1 MSWVETRQFKIAD
14 RNGRHYVFRRNN
26 AGNTEINIPKTI
38 TTKAEAVRWLK
49 AHPNKVTKPTKYRG
63 KRADRPLASYHPVYN
78 PYAPVLVNMRT
89 SPTNFFKYE
98 SPKYAGVPSPAKVNT
113 PKTNVSPANF
123 KKSLKDIHPIGA
135 GRQGR
140 AYAVRQG
147 RSRFVLKVSP
157 YDGAA
162 KKRGEP
168 QPGDVE
174 YAINTK
180 CMKAAPKGVVK
191 VYSQIHALGFVPA
204 KNLKDIPNLNKPYF
218 DHSKQN
224 IIVMELC
231 EGGSLEDWLK
241 KNAANDETMHQIIE
255 QVLTTLQTLQ
265 SKYPYFRHND
275 LHTANIFVS
284 RKRGFLIADFG
295 WARLKENG
303 TNPAVNTANGT
314 STASRYGVGPR
325 TDARYDHHLFLN
337 ELLGLV
343 LKSPSK
349 FPKTLAFLNKAVP
362 HGYRGQTDTHVTEFR
377 LKYEDPCPGLPS
389 LDSLF
394 RLPYLRRKFVS
405 SVQLVSGKAR
415 LRKTG
420 RNMTP
425 ARNVSPRRAKV
436 PSPPK
441 AAKKTYTNAELASL
455 TRNQLFKLSPETRFR
470 AIKLR
475 FKTKGASPPPK
486 KKPNTPSPPRV
497 TKRPAVPQVI
507 LKSAKFE
514 KLIEKIWR
522 NTGNLTNNGWT
533 SARNKA
539 LNIVRNKGL
548 SLSPNA
554 PAARPHGFAKL
565 AALEHIKSPTSGRYK
580 IRAPNS
586 GRLVYADGASVSLK
600 YLKNLARL
608 VKANIKGLR
617 SKAQIANKIFS
628 KNK

>member
-1 MSWVETRQFKIAD
+1 MSWINSRQFKIAN

-38 TTKAEAVRWLK
+38 TSKAEAVRWLK
-49 AHPNKVTKPTKYRG
+49 AHPNKVAKPAKYRM
-63 KRADRPLASYHPVYN
+63 KRPLASYHPVYN
-78 PYAPVLVNMRT
+78 PYAPVVVNMRT
-89 SPTNFFKYE
+89 SPSNFFRYE
-98 SPKYAGVPSPAKVNT
+98 SPKYAGVQSPAKVNT

-123 KKSLKDIHPIGA
+123 KKSLRNVTSIGS

-140 AYAVRQG
+140 AYVARQG
-147 RSRFVLKVSP
+147 KVRFVLKVSP
-157 YDGAA
+157 YDGSA

-174 YAINTK
+174 YSINTK
-180 CMKAAPKGVVK
+180 CMKAAPKGVIK
-191 VYSQIHALGFVPA
+191 VYSHIHALGFVPS
-204 KNLKDIPNLNKPYF
+204 KNLKDIPNLDKPYF

-231 EGGSLEDWLK
+231 EGGSLEGWLK
-241 KNAANDETMHQIIE
+241 KNAANDETMHQLIE
-255 QVLTTLQTLQ
+255 QVLTTLRTIQT
-265 SKYPYFRHND
+265 KYPYFRHND

-314 STASRYGVGPR
+314 STASQYGVGPK
-325 TDARYDHHLFLN
+325 TDARYDQHLFLN

-343 LKSPSK
+343 LKSPEK

-362 HGYRGQTDTHVTEFR
+362 LGYRGRMDTHVHEFR
-377 LKYEDPCPGLPS
+377 LKYDDPCPGLPS

-394 RLPYLRRKFVS
+394 RLPYLRTKFVS
-405 SVQLVSGKAR
+405 SLQLVSAKGK

-420 RNMTP
+420 RVVTP
-425 ARNVSPRRAKV
+425 PRNLSPRRTAKV

-441 AAKKTYTNAELASL
+441 VYTNSELIAL

-586 GRLVYADGASVSLK
+586 GRLVYADGASVSLAH
-600 YLKNLARL
+600 LKNLART

>member
-1 MSWVETRQFKIAD
+1 MSWIDSRQFKIAN

-49 AHPNKVTKPTKYRG
+49 AHPNKVAKPNRYRG
-63 KRADRPLASYHPVYN
+63 KRADRPLASYHPAYD
-78 PYAPVLVNMRT
+78 PFAPVLVNMRT

-113 PKTNVSPANF
+113 PKTNLTASNF
-123 KKSLKDIHPIGA
+123 KKSLKDVHPIGA

-140 AYAVRQG
+140 AYAARQG

-314 STASRYGVGPR
+314 STASRYGVGPK

-405 SVQLVSGKAR
+405 SVQLASAKGK

-455 TRNQLFKLSPETRFR
+455 TRNQMFKLSPATRVR
-470 AIKLR
+470 AVALR
-475 FKTKGASPPPK
+475 AK
-486 KKPNTPSPPRV
+486 

-586 GRLVYADGASVSLK
+586 GRLVYADGASVSLAH
-600 YLKNLARL
+600 LKNLAKI
-608 VKANIKGLR
+608 VNANIKGLR

>member
-1 MSWVETRQFKIAD
+1 MSWVDARQFKIAN

-49 AHPNKVTKPTKYRG
+49 AHPNKVAKPNRYRG
-63 KRADRPLASYHPVYN
+63 KRADRPLASYHPAYD
-78 PYAPVLVNMRT
+78 PFAPVLVNMRT

-113 PKTNVSPANF
+113 PKTNLTASNF
-123 KKSLKDIHPIGA
+123 KKSLKDVHPIGA

-140 AYAVRQG
+140 AYAARQG

-314 STASRYGVGPR
+314 STASRYGVGPK

-405 SVQLVSGKAR
+405 SVQLASAKGK

-455 TRNQLFKLSPETRFR
+455 TRNQMFKLSPATRVR
-470 AIKLR
+470 AVALR
-475 FKTKGASPPPK
+475 AK
-486 KKPNTPSPPRV
+486 

>member
-1 MSWVETRQFKIAD
+1 MSWVDARQFKIAN

-49 AHPNKVTKPTKYRG
+49 AHPNKVAKPNRYRG
-63 KRADRPLASYHPVYN
+63 KRADRPLASYHPAYD
-78 PYAPVLVNMRT
+78 PFAPVLVNMRT

-113 PKTNVSPANF
+113 PKTNLTASNF
-123 KKSLKDIHPIGA
+123 KKSLKDVHPIGA

-140 AYAVRQG
+140 AYAARQG

-314 STASRYGVGPR
+314 STASRYGVGPK

-405 SVQLVSGKAR
+405 SVQLASAKGK

-455 TRNQLFKLSPETRFR
+455 TRNQMFKLSPATRVR
-470 AIKLR
+470 AVALR
-475 FKTKGASPPPK
+475 AK
-486 KKPNTPSPPRV
+486 

-586 GRLVYADGASVSLK
+586 GRLVYADGASVSLAH
-600 YLKNLARL
+600 LKNLAKI
-608 VKANIKGLR
+608 VNANIKGLR

>member
-1 MSWVETRQFKIAD
+1 MSWVDARQFKIAN

-49 AHPNKVTKPTKYRG
+49 AHPNKVAKPNRYRG
-63 KRADRPLASYHPVYN
+63 KRADRPLASYHPAYD
-78 PYAPVLVNMRT
+78 PFAPVLVNMRT

-113 PKTNVSPANF
+113 PKTNLTASNF
-123 KKSLKDIHPIGA
+123 KKSLKDVHPIGA

-140 AYAVRQG
+140 AYAARQG

-405 SVQLVSGKAR
+405 SVQLASAKGK

-455 TRNQLFKLSPETRFR
+455 TRNQMFKLSPATRVR
-470 AIKLR
+470 AVALR
-475 FKTKGASPPPK
+475 AK
-486 KKPNTPSPPRV
+486 

-586 GRLVYADGASVSLK
+586 GRLVYADGASVSLAH
-600 YLKNLARL
+600 LKNLAKI

>member
-1 MSWVETRQFKIAD
+1 MSWVDARQFKIAN

-49 AHPNKVTKPTKYRG
+49 AHPNKVAKPNRYRG
-63 KRADRPLASYHPVYN
+63 KRADRPLASYHPAYD
-78 PYAPVLVNMRT
+78 PFAPVLVNMRT

-113 PKTNVSPANF
+113 PKTNLTASNF
-123 KKSLKDIHPIGA
+123 KKSLKDVHPIGA

-140 AYAVRQG
+140 AYAARQG

-191 VYSQIHALGFVPA
+191 VYSHIHALGFVPA

-314 STASRYGVGPR
+314 STASRYGVGPK

-405 SVQLVSGKAR
+405 SAQLASAKGK

-455 TRNQLFKLSPETRFR
+455 TRNQMFKLSPATRVR
-470 AIKLR
+470 AVALR
-475 FKTKGASPPPK
+475 AK
-486 KKPNTPSPPRV
+486 

>member
-1 MSWVETRQFKIAD
+1 MSWVDARQFKIAN

-49 AHPNKVTKPTKYRG
+49 AHPNKVAKPNRYRG
-63 KRADRPLASYHPVYN
+63 KRADRPLASYHPAYD
-78 PYAPVLVNMRT
+78 PFAPVLVNMRT

-113 PKTNVSPANF
+113 PKTNLTASNF
-123 KKSLKDIHPIGA
+123 KKSLKDVHPIGA

-140 AYAVRQG
+140 AYAARQG

-405 SVQLVSGKAR
+405 SVQLASAKGK

-455 TRNQLFKLSPETRFR
+455 TRNQMFKLSPATRVR
-470 AIKLR
+470 AIALR
-475 FKTKGASPPPK
+475 AK
-486 KKPNTPSPPRV
+486 

-507 LKSAKFE
+507 LESAKFE

-600 YLKNLARL
+600 YLKNLART

>member
-1 MSWVETRQFKIAD
+1 MSWVDARQFKIAN

-49 AHPNKVTKPTKYRG
+49 AHPNKVAKPNRYRG
-63 KRADRPLASYHPVYN
+63 KRADRPLASYHPAYD
-78 PYAPVLVNMRT
+78 PFAPVLVNMRT

-113 PKTNVSPANF
+113 PKTNLTASNF
-123 KKSLKDIHPIGA
+123 KKSLKDVHPIGA

-140 AYAVRQG
+140 AYAARQG

-295 WARLKENG
+295 WDRLKENG

-314 STASRYGVGPR
+314 STASRYGVGPK

-405 SVQLVSGKAR
+405 SVQLASAKGK

-455 TRNQLFKLSPETRFR
+455 TRNQMFKLSPATRVR
-470 AIKLR
+470 AVALR
-475 FKTKGASPPPK
+475 AK
-486 KKPNTPSPPRV
+486 

-586 GRLVYADGASVSLK
+586 GRLVYADGASVSLAH
-600 YLKNLARL
+600 LKNLAKI
-608 VKANIKGLR
+608 VNANIKGLR

>member
-1 MSWVETRQFKIAD
+1 MSWVNSRQFKIAN

-49 AHPNKVTKPTKYRG
+49 AHPNRVAKPNRYRG
-63 KRADRPLASYHPVYN
+63 KRKPVAGGGAVKHPAYD
-78 PYAPVLVNMRT
+78 PFAPVLVNMRT

-405 SVQLVSGKAR
+405 SAQLASAKGK

-425 ARNVSPRRAKV
+425 ARNVSPRRAATV
-436 PSPPK
+436 
-441 AAKKTYTNAELASL
+441 AAASKKTYTNAELASL
-455 TRNQLFKLSPETRFR
+455 TRNQMFKLSPATRVR
-470 AIKLR
+470 AIALHA
-475 FKTKGASPPPK
+475 KTKGASPPLK
-486 KKPNTPSPPRV
+486 KKTNTPSPARV

-548 SLSPNA
+548 SLSPVAA
-554 PAARPHGFAKL
+554 PNRPHGFAKL

>member
-1 MSWVETRQFKIAD
+1 MSWVDARQFKIAN

-49 AHPNKVTKPTKYRG
+49 AHPNKVAKPNRYRG
-63 KRADRPLASYHPVYN
+63 KRKPVAGGGAVKHPAYD
-78 PYAPVLVNMRT
+78 PFAPVLVNMRT
-89 SPTNFFKYE
+89 SPTNFFKHE

-113 PKTNVSPANF
+113 PKTNLTASNF

-140 AYAVRQG
+140 AYAARQG

-191 VYSQIHALGFVPA
+191 VYSHIHALGFVPA

-314 STASRYGVGPR
+314 STASRYGVGPK

-405 SVQLVSGKAR
+405 SVQLVSAKGK

-425 ARNVSPRRAKV
+425 ARNVSPRRA
-436 PSPPK
+436 
-441 AAKKTYTNAELASL
+441 AASKKTYTNAELASL
-455 TRNQLFKLSPETRFR
+455 TRNQMFKLSPATRVR
-470 AIKLR
+470 AIALR
-475 FKTKGASPPPK
+475 AK
-486 KKPNTPSPPRV
+486 

-586 GRLVYADGASVSLK
+586 GRLVYADGASVSLAH
-600 YLKNLARL
+600 LKNLAKI
-608 VKANIKGLR
+608 VNANIKGLR

>member
-1 MSWVETRQFKIAD
+1 MSWINSRQFKIAN

-26 AGNTEINIPKTI
+26 AGTTEINIPKTI
-38 TTKAEAVRWLK
+38 TSKAEAVRWLK
-49 AHPNKVTKPTKYRG
+49 AHPNKVAKPAKYRM
-63 KRADRPLASYHPVYN
+63 KRPLASYHPVYN
-78 PYAPVLVNMRT
+78 PYAPVVVNMRT
-89 SPTNFFKYE
+89 SPSNFFRYE
-98 SPKYAGVPSPAKVNT
+98 SPKYAGVQSPAKVNT

-123 KKSLKDIHPIGA
+123 KKSLRNVTSIGS

-140 AYAVRQG
+140 AYVARQG
-147 RSRFVLKVSP
+147 KVRFVLKVSP
-157 YDGAA
+157 YDGSA

-174 YAINTK
+174 YSINTK
-180 CMKAAPKGVVK
+180 CMKAAPKGVIK
-191 VYSQIHALGFVPA
+191 VYSHIHALGFVPS
-204 KNLKDIPNLNKPYF
+204 KNLKDIPNLDKPYF

-231 EGGSLEDWLK
+231 EGGSLEGWLK
-241 KNAANDETMHQIIE
+241 KNAANDETMHQLIE
-255 QVLTTLQTLQ
+255 QVLTTLRTIQT
-265 SKYPYFRHND
+265 KYPYFRHND

-314 STASRYGVGPR
+314 STASQYGVGPK
-325 TDARYDHHLFLN
+325 TDARYDQHLFLN

-343 LKSPSK
+343 LKSPEK

-362 HGYRGQTDTHVTEFR
+362 LGYRGRMDTHVHEFR
-377 LKYEDPCPGLPS
+377 LKYDDPCPGLPS

-394 RLPYLRRKFVS
+394 RLPYLRTKFVS
-405 SVQLVSGKAR
+405 SLQLVSAKGK

-420 RNMTP
+420 RVVTP
-425 ARNVSPRRAKV
+425 PRNLSPRRTAKV

-441 AAKKTYTNAELASL
+441 VYTNSELIAL

-586 GRLVYADGASVSLK
+586 GRLVYADGASVSLAH
-600 YLKNLARL
+600 LKNLART

>member
-1 MSWVETRQFKIAD
+1 MSWVDARQFKIAN

-49 AHPNKVTKPTKYRG
+49 AHPNRVVKFKAKRKPVAGGGAVK
-63 KRADRPLASYHPVYN
+63 HPAYD
-78 PYAPVLVNMRT
+78 PFAPVLVNMRT